1 MRVDDEVYVKA
12 IAGARVVRHVDV
24 AGIMV
29 VTVEHCA
36 AANIA
41 MNSVDGTCPEMTT
54 VIREA

>member
-1 MRVDDEVYVKA
+1 MRSDDEGYVKA
-12 IAGARVVRHVDV
+12 ISGARVVPHWDG

-41 MNSVDGTCPEMTT
+41 MNSFNGSCPK
-54 VIREA
+54 